1 MEPTINTGNK
11 MGPTINTGNEM
22 TPAINTGNKI
32 GPTKMTD
39 KTELVVSA
47 IIKENSAPKVAK
59 AVKTEKTACK
69 SKQPGKQS

>member
-1 MEPTINTGNK
+1 MAPT
-11 MGPTINTGNEM
+11 
-22 TPAINTGNKI
+22 INTGNKI
-32 GPTKMTD
+32 GPTKKTD

-47 IIKENSAPKVAK
+47 IIKENSAAPHMAK

>member
-1 MEPTINTGNK
+1 MAPT
-11 MGPTINTGNEM
+11 
-22 TPAINTGNKI
+22 INTGNKI
-32 GPTKMTD
+32 GPRTKMTD

-47 IIKENSAPKVAK
+47 IIKENSAAPHMAK

>member
-1 MEPTINTGNK
+1 MAPT
-11 MGPTINTGNEM
+11 
-22 TPAINTGNKI
+22 INTGNKI
-32 GPTKMTD
+32 GPTKKTV

-47 IIKENSAPKVAK
+47 IIKENSAPKEAK